1 MYVWRQEWSPTNNK
15 RGGHPAVQAFH
26 TPMNMTDRIFQQY
39 FRFTHLFTPTSV
51 RRTPPCLQ
59 SLCPSAVSAVSVVS
73 AVSAVS
79 VVSVCF
85 LKKQSAMLCLS
96 GFAHRGCPGIWMIPP
111 QTILKRCLNW
121 HHWKCGNFRKL
132 PVKNYFPFPDIMN
145 CLGEWRTPATHF
157 YSQFSPPGIYIN
169 PTSSQTTP
177 NMAKYESNPK
187 RWNETKP
194 IGIYWYS

>member
-26 TPMNMTDRIFQQY
+26 TPMNMKDGIFQQH
-39 FRFTHLFTPTSV
+39 FRFTYLFAPTSLW
-51 RRTPPCLQ
+51 RTPPCLK
-59 SLCPSAVSAVSVVS
+59 SLCLSAVSAVSVVS

-121 HHWKCGNFRKL
+121 HHWKCFLIFKNCRLKIIFLFPTLWIVWVSGGHLPPTFILNFRHL
-132 PVKNYFPFPDIMN
+132 AYTS
-145 CLGEWRTPATHF
+145 TPLLVR
-157 YSQFSPPGIYIN
+157 PREIL
-169 PTSSQTTP
+169 P
-177 NMAKYESNPK
+177 NM
-187 RWNETKP
+187 
-194 IGIYWYS
+194 

>member
-1 MYVWRQEWSPTNNK
+1 M
-15 RGGHPAVQAFH
+15 GGWVGIPCECMCGGRSDHRLIIKEEDIPLSRLSIHQWTWKIEYFSS
-26 TPMNMTDRIFQQY
+26 IFVS
-39 FRFTHLFTPTSV
+39 LISFTPTSL
-51 RRTPPCLQ
+51 RRKPPCLQ
-59 SLCPSAVSAVSVVS
+59 SLCPSTVSA
-73 AVSAVS
+73 
-79 VVSVCF
+79 VSVCF

-111 QTILKRCLNW
+111 QTILKKCLNW
-121 HHWKCGNFRKL
+121 KCGYFRKL

-187 RWNETKP
+187 RWNKTK
-194 IGIYWYS
+194 IHRAA